1 MRSLVVG
8 YGSIGQRHA
17 RLLDELGASPAVVSR
32 RAIDHRAAF
41 SSLQDALAAH
51 RPDLV
56 VIATETGAHHAALT
70 DLADLDFRGRVLV
83 GEAVAKGMDQHVA
96 AKIVGHAQIAEG
108 VARQRTH
115 PLKQRLLDQHPAAE
129 VQVG

>member
-17 RLLDELGASPAVVSR
+17 RLLDELGASPAGVSR
-32 RAIDHRAAF
+32 RGIARAAF
-41 SSLQDALAAH
+41 PSLKEALAAR

-70 DLADLDFRGRVLV
+70 DLADLDFRGRVLI
-83 GEAVAKGMDQHVA
+83 EK
-96 AKIVGHAQIAEG
+96 
-108 VARQRTH
+108 
-115 PLKQRLLDQHPAAE
+115 PLFERVRALPPNPRRH
-129 VQVG
+129 